1 MATKFDKFIKWEEA
15 NFKWEEAKGDSLYK
29 DHTGKEFYTWEEV
42 FLVTEI
48 LEAIEAEETGGG
60 VALEEVIQKLPDDK
74 KKKCITLVMHR
85 KGIKVY
91 DEKKCVKNI
100 KAYAK
105 EIKLIAEELK
115 SKITVEI

>member
-15 NFKWEEAKGDSLYK
+15 NFKWEEAKGDSPYK
-29 DHTGKEFYTWEEV
+29 DHTGKEFYTWEDV

-48 LEAIEAEETGGG
+48 LDAVEEAGGG
-60 VALEEVIQKLPDDK
+60 ASLEDVIQKLPDDK

-85 KGIKVY
+85 KGVKVY

-105 EIKLIAEELK
+105 EIKLIAEELR

>member
-1 MATKFDKFIKWEEA
+1 MATKFDKFIKWGEA
-15 NFKWEEAKGDSLYK
+15 NFKWEEAKGDSPYK
-29 DHTGKEFYTWEEV
+29 DHTGKEFYTWEDV

-48 LEAIEAEETGGG
+48 LEAIGDGG
-60 VALEEVIQKLPDDK
+60 VSPSLEEVIQKLPDEK

-85 KGIKVY
+85 KGQKVY

-105 EIKLIAEELK
+105 EIKIIAEELK